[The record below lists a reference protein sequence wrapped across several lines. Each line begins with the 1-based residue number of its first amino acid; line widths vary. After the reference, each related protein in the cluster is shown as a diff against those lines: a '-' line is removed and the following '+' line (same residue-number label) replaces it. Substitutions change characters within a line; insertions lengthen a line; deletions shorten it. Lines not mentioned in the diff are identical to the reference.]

1 MTHWILNR
9 KSNDGVKIDARNLT
23 RRRLRE
29 QLESGSGQIM
39 LQADGVPVLL
49 EELFDIQLQS
59 SEVDRVEVR
68 GELRSVDALASDHDE
83 GEFLIHGDTGSLV
96 AAGLQGGSVV
106 VHGSVGDS
114 LGGPTPGAKAGMAGG
129 VIQVDGDAGDYC
141 GHRMRRGLIQV
152 GQNVGRNL
160 AASMIAG
167 TILVQGKADGETIAV
182 GMRRGTIILTRT
194 LEGLDDP
201 RLTLRLSPAV
211 SFDAGFLNLM
221 EFTVDPSVIATL
233 TPAPLQR
240 VRADRSVGG
249 LGEVIFPANT
259 LTSA

>member
-1 MTHWILNR
+1 
-9 KSNDGVKIDARNLT
+9 
-23 RRRLRE
+23 
-29 QLESGSGQIM
+29 M

-194 LEGLDDP
+194 LGRP
-201 RLTLRLSPAV
+201 
-211 SFDAGFLNLM
+211 G
-221 EFTVDPSVIATL
+221 
-233 TPAPLQR
+233 
-240 VRADRSVGG
+240 
-249 LGEVIFPANT
+249 
-259 LTSA
+259 